1 MIDTEKIDELD
12 ETFPVKAD
20 FGSLSRKRAGIRK
33 QFYRRKRMAVS
44 PYYPM
49 SAYPVDKNGD
59 YLSVN
64 ELDKAVRYKR
74 QWRCKASK
82 GIKKLCNRKFR
93 RNQTEVA
100 RKGNNYRK
108 ATEFWWELY

>member
-1 MIDTEKIDELD
+1 MEEIDIIEE
-12 ETFPVKAD
+12 EFPKKAE
-20 FGSLSRKRAGIRK
+20 FGTLIRKRLGIRK
-33 QFYRRKRMAVS
+33 QYFKRKRMSQS

-49 SAYPVDKNGD
+49 SAYLVDKNGD

-74 QWRCKASK
+74 QWRGKASK
-82 GIKKLCNRKFR
+82 GIKKECNRKFR
-93 RNQTEVA
+93 RNKTEVS